1 MRRVALALALTLLGA
16 PVQAQAPRGSGR
28 PHRLE
33 VAWAHNFDR
42 GLQVV
47 PGLAIPMGLGPSRG
61 DEGLFVY
68 LSFEH
73 PFRREP

>member
-1 MRRVALALALTLLGA
+1 MRRVALALTLLGA
-16 PVQAQAPRGSGR
+16 PVQAQAPRGSAR

-42 GLQVV
+42 GLVSRSR
-47 PGLAIPMGLGPSRG
+47 LGLGPSRG